1 MTSNLGVNCLYE
13 YIVVVFRKGNKHAKV
28 VEAHNK

>member
-13 YIVVVFRKGNKHAKV
+13 YIVVFRKGNKHAKV